1 MRWSQIA
8 ARQPGLGTVVT
19 EKLIGP
25 GVVLAGTIRH
35 DGRARISGV
44 EPLVM
49 DGELWLSML
58 PDSAKARDLERD
70 ARIVLNS
77 IITGPAPDAEIKV
90 RGTARRETGAVVLER
105 YAAAVAADLGWQPVV
120 GRFAL
125 FAIDID
131 DVTYIGSDPETS
143 AQHIAR
149 WPPGAEYQR
158 AQTTPTS
165 LGPPQPVHRL
175 LRLDR
180 GGAQS

>member
-1 MRWSQIA
+1 MRWSRIA
-8 ARQPGLGTVVT
+8 ARQPGLAAVAT

-44 EPLVM
+44 EPLIM

-105 YAAAVAADLGWQPVV
+105 YAAAVAADLGCGEAGLTGAGSVV
-120 GRFAL
+120 RAG
-125 FAIDID
+125 
-131 DVTYIGSDPETS
+131 
-143 AQHIAR
+143 
-149 WPPGAEYQR
+149 PGAGRSYFLFCS
-158 AQTTPTS
+158 AP
-165 LGPPQPVHRL
+165 
-175 LRLDR
+175 
-180 GGAQS
+180 